1 MNLDGT
7 NLGRLV
13 VKQGKMYNF
22 NLSTQEEAEAEEEKC
37 DKKEKMLV
45 DVEIDGKNGPIPKLV
60 KEKEQ
65 KKKVWME
72 NDDESKIDD
81 FETTNEKA
89 DAISELAEKLKGSI
103 SSSETNN
110 A

>member
-1 MNLDGT
+1 
-7 NLGRLV
+7 
-13 VKQGKMYNF
+13 
-22 NLSTQEEAEAEEEKC
+22 
-37 DKKEKMLV
+37 
-45 DVEIDGKNGPIPKLV
+45 
-60 KEKEQ
+60 
-65 KKKVWME
+65 ME

-89 DAISELAEKLKGSI
+89 DAISELSEKLKGSI